1 MNFKYVFA
9 CVLVFFCC
17 NESSAANCELR
28 AAMVDVRDN
37 GVSFDPEQTYIF
49 RSPNPDGSPPQCNL
63 NINATGLPNPR
74 SNILSEIKSPETLF
88 SFTQALEIR
97 SVSLQGD
104 GQIKFMSIDFN
115 SLYVPTFR
123 LDLFIS
129 PAPAPARGANTHYYL
144 SGMWITLAADGS
156 YQSATWFTP
165 RLISDVQVPTL
176 NWNWNSIDFGGWGDS
191 MTLTMNTGTETFDI
205 YSYYQGNNPGVFK
218 KPFNPVAK
226 TYGNLGESD
235 LTPQT
240 SFKLGGYSLC
250 GRIPGSP
257 VSGPLCF

>member
-1 MNFKYVFA
+1 MSNKYILACLFA
-9 CVLVFFCC
+9 LAS
-17 NESSAANCELR
+17 SSAFAEICDLR
-28 AAMVDVRDN
+28 AMVVDVRDN
-37 GVSFDPEQTYIF
+37 GVSFDPQLTYVL
-49 RSPNPDGSPPQCNL
+49 RSPNPSGSGSECNL

-74 SNILSEIKSPETLF
+74 SNILSEIKYPETLF

-144 SGMWITLAADGS
+144 WAIWNTLAPNGS
-156 YQSATWFTP
+156 VESEVMPFTP
-165 RLISDVQVPTL
+165 RVISVSQVPTL
-176 NWNWNSIDFGGWGDS
+176 NWNWNYLGANDAR
-191 MTLTMNTGTETFDI
+191 MLTLNSGTETLPI
-205 YSYYQGNNPGVFK
+205 YSYDRLNNSGGFR
-218 KPFNPVAK
+218 KPFNPAVK
-226 TYGNLGESD
+226 TYGNLSEYN